1 MFAMM
6 NEVERRNECWTFGK
20 MYMIVVNNRERKIK
34 TRIERN
40 ERLKKIEILR

>member
-1 MFAMM
+1 M
-6 NEVERRNECWTFGK
+6 NAVVIAFGK